1 MLKLTVIKSVAIAE
15 SEPIPLFS
23 PRLLI
28 PLGNP
33 DRLDR
38 VCPDREGVISV
49 RFSRVVTVKVVFRR
63 VVIVICGKAVG
74 VLMIDPD
81 FEGTFSMLLK
91 LVEVRAIVEYP
102 VTITM
107 LAGRVV
113 DTVVNKLFRAK
124 ELVFWAVRAR
134 GGH

>member
-1 MLKLTVIKSVAIAE
+1 MLKLTVTKSVAIAE
-15 SEPIPLFS
+15 SEPIPLF
-23 PRLLI
+23 PQRLLV
-28 PLGNP
+28 PLGNT

-38 VCPDREGVISV
+38 LCPDVISV
-49 RFSRVVTVKVVFRR
+49 RFSRVVTVKVAFRR

-74 VLMIDPD
+74 VFMIDPD
-81 FEGTFSMLLK
+81 FEETFSMLLK

-102 VTITM
+102 VAITM

-113 DTVVNKLFRAK
+113 DTVVNRLSRAK
-124 ELVFWAVRAR
+124 ELVFWAVTAR

>member
-1 MLKLTVIKSVAIAE
+1 M
-15 SEPIPLFS
+15 
-23 PRLLI
+23 
-28 PLGNP
+28 
-33 DRLDR
+33 
-38 VCPDREGVISV
+38 
-49 RFSRVVTVKVVFRR
+49 KVVFRR

-102 VTITM
+102 VAITM

-113 DTVVNKLFRAK
+113 DTVVNRLSRAK
-124 ELVFWAVRAR
+124 ELVFWAVTAR